1 MFKKI
6 IVSLAVAAAV
16 LMAACNTASVSSDHT
31 SVTASVATTEST
43 TEETA
48 KETVND
54 TETSSASSEI
64 SAEISAETSTE
75 ASNET
80 TKESVPGDGKYDRTY
95 LVEEGGIYT
104 YRLTDPA
111 IIEKYDE
118 LFADA
123 FADTIDYNE
132 YIMNMMHGMRYVPD
146 YGANGEA
153 NTLVYR
159 KPEKEEFIT
168 TGSAYIQEYGFDLA
182 NIGYTYVDLD
192 SDGTFELIMGVMHDD
207 DYTVQYD
214 SPRIDYIFREYAL
227 VDGKVVKIGEG
238 GNRWCHWL
246 GSDGVI
252 YEVSSGGAGDWGISK
267 LHFRVSKVAGEE
279 DVDWGF
285 LGFEEYEFVG
295 AVNCVS
301 VHFNGSNN
309 ELYEETEIPE
319 DAIIEYEEVTALMDE
334 WEARQIYIDWIKMSD
349 YMREHSFSK
358 NLF

>member
-16 LMAACNTASVSSDHT
+16 LMVACNTASVSSDHT

-75 ASNET
+75 ASTET
-80 TKESVPGDGKYDRTY
+80 TKEFGPEDGKYDRTY

-118 LFADA
+118 LYADA
-123 FADTIDYNE
+123 FADTIKDHE
-132 YIMNMMHGMRYVPD
+132 FITKDMRYVPD
-146 YGANGEA
+146 SGATSGVHN
-153 NTLVYR
+153 LVYQ
-159 KPEKEEFIT
+159 KTEKEEFIT

-192 SDGTFELIMGVMHDD
+192 SDGTFELIMGVLYKEE
-207 DYTVQYD
+207 YTLKYG
-214 SPRIDYIFREYAL
+214 SPRIDHIFREYAL

-252 YEVSSGGAGDWGISK
+252 YEYGSGGAGDWGISK

-301 VHFNGSNN
+301 VHFNGSSN
-309 ELYEETEIPE
+309 ELYEETEIPK

-334 WEARQIYIDWIKMSD
+334 WEARRIYIDWIKMSD